1 MKQGDSVVPFP
12 GADPSSL
19 PDHLLPS
26 IRIDTPELLEL
37 RRRRTGRKRGG
48 KFVLGP
54 IWLDW
59 IGVCQQANP
68 GALALALG
76 IRAYAKMRGGA
87 APVGDALGRQ
97 VGLDPRQRRRAL
109 AALEAAGLVRVERR
123 PGHAPL
129 ATVRPWAAKRPES

>member
-1 MKQGDSVVPFP
+1 MKEGSSVVPFP
-12 GADPSSL
+12 GGDLSSL

-26 IRIDTPELLEL
+26 IRVDTPELLEM
-37 RRRRTGRKRGG
+37 RRRRAERKRRG

-59 IGVCQQANP
+59 IGVCQQVNP

-87 APVGDALGRQ
+87 APVGAALGRQ

-123 PGHAPL
+123 PGNAPL
-129 ATVRPWAAKRPES
+129 VTVRPWAAKRPES